1 MSRDATSRRAA
12 AELVRQLASG
22 RLTND
27 EFEARWPASAD
38 PALSGVRDAA
48 WFLYSDL
55 RTYRL
60 TGADRL
66 PFPIRRQVARWV
78 LFLHSDL
85 PYEWPVESRAAKL
98 ARSIA
103 GLLTIGVATRR
114 WKTALQ
120 VSEDAD
126 VWPFF
131 RRVDYRRALRVPR
144 LLRRAQ
150 AGAALLRYASG
161 EDVRAGDVVDYDG
174 LRAEVELVV
183 TSDSTAPDSEW
194 HFLTHGAGVLL
205 VEPTTFG
212 RVYVTDLPNT
222 PGLVLVSPAHRATLV
237 IAASAAL

>member
-27 EFEARWPASAD
+27 EFEERWPASAD
-38 PALSGVRDAA
+38 PALSAVREAA

-55 RTYRL
+55 RAYRL
-60 TGADRL
+60 TGANRL
-66 PFPIRRQVARWV
+66 PFAVRRQVSRWV
-78 LFLHSDL
+78 IFLQSDL
-85 PYEWPVESRAAKL
+85 EYEWPVATRTEKL

-103 GLLTIGVATRR
+103 DLLTMGVATRR

-131 RRVDYRRALRVPR
+131 RRVDFRRALRAPR
-144 LLRRAQ
+144 LLRRADV
-150 AGAALLRYASG
+150 GAAPLRYASG

-174 LRAEVELVV
+174 LRAEVELVA
-183 TSDSTAPDSEW
+183 TNESTAPDSEW
-194 HFLTHGAGVLL
+194 HFRTHGAGVVLL
-205 VEPTTFG
+205 EPTTF
-212 RVYVTDLPNT
+212 
-222 PGLVLVSPAHRATLV
+222 
-237 IAASAAL
+237 